1 MAKEE
6 TEIKKNGV
14 EEILEKYEVSAK
26 RRKLKGFEK
35 YLIKIIAIL
44 FSLFQFY
51 TMGFKM
57 LPPQIQRPIHVG
69 FAFLLIYLLVP
80 SNKKEKRDKIPFYDY
95 IIAILIIFIFLYP
108 IIFYQQLIGRAGSP
122 TNLDFIVGLLAVIL
136 ILEGTRRIAG
146 IPLPLI
152 SSIFI
157 LYALF
162 GKYIPGLFAHRGYS
176 IIRVVDHLFFTLD
189 GIFGIPISVS
199 TKFVYAFIL
208 FGALAERTGLG
219 ELFIDIARALT
230 GRAIGGPAKVAIVS
244 SGLLGTMSGSSVAN
258 VVTTGSFTIPLMKK
272 TGYKPHF
279 AGAVEATASTGG
291 QLMPPVMG
299 AAAFIMAE
307 FIGVPYLR
315 IILAAIMP
323 SLLYYSGAFFAVHYE
338 AKRLGLRGLKKEEI
352 PDVLY
357 LLKIKGYLLIPI
369 FVLIFRLIAGYTVI
383 DAAFTTLISTILV
396 SFLGDLAKKLTE
408 NFDEKIKNLFLY
420 ISTYLPIILFLIL
433 IFYPTFK
440 ISAILSFIFTII
452 LSLILGTIFYIIK
465 SKKGFYEDFKDSF
478 IKSYHVIKDT
488 IYLTL
493 DGFENGA
500 ITSLP
505 VVAACATAGYIAGM
519 STLTGLALKF
529 ANAVV
534 SMAKSGTEFYNK
546 TIGSIFPFLKLN
558 NAMLLTLMFTMI
570 ASLIL
575 GMGIP
580 TTGTYILMAIITAP
594 ALSPF
599 LTQYSQ
605 SISMLIAHMF
615 VFYYG
620 ILADI
625 TPPVALA
632 AYAGAG
638 IAGSDPFKTGYTAVK
653 LSLAGY
659 LIPFIFAFNP
669 ILLGVNFTIL
679 NGILSFITAFIGIIF
694 LAGSSIGYLSTNLN
708 FIERIFFFIS
718 ATLLITPGL
727 KTDLIGIGIGG
738 LFYLI
743 QYFRYKKQKEEIDV

>member
-1 MAKEE
+1 MSKEE
-6 TEIKKNGV
+6 PQIKEGAV
-14 EEILEKYEVSAK
+14 EEILEKYEVSSR
-26 RRKLKGFEK
+26 RRKLKGFERI
-35 YLIKIIAIL
+35 LVKIIAIL
-44 FSLFQFY
+44 FSIFQFY
-51 TMGFKM
+51 TMGFGM

-80 SNKKEKRDKIPFYDY
+80 PTKKSRRDKIPFYDY
-95 IIAILIIFIFLYP
+95 LIAIVIIFIFLYP
-108 IIFYQQLIGRAGSP
+108 IVFYQQLIGRAGLP
-122 TNLDFIVGLLAVIL
+122 TNLDFIVALLAVIL
-136 ILEGTRRIAG
+136 ILEGARRIAG

-152 SSIFI
+152 AAIFV

-199 TKFVYAFIL
+199 TKFVYAFVL
-208 FGALAERTGLG
+208 FGALAEKTGLG

-230 GRAIGGPAKVAIVS
+230 GRAIGGPAKVAVVS
-244 SGLLGTMSGSSVAN
+244 SGLMGTMSGSSVAN

-323 SLLYYSGAFFAVHYE
+323 SLLYYSGVFFAVHYE
-338 AKRLGLRGLKKEEI
+338 AKRLGLRGLRKEEI

-357 LLKIKGYLLIPI
+357 LLKIKGYLLTPL
-369 FVLIFRLIAGYTVI
+369 FVLIYRLVAGYTVT
-383 DAAFTTLISTILV
+383 DAAFTTVISTILV
-396 SFLGDLAKKLTE
+396 SFLGDIAKKLTE

-420 ISTYLPIILFLIL
+420 VSIYLPIIFYLIL

-440 ISAILSFIFTII
+440 IPVILAFIYTII
-452 LSLILGTIFYIIK
+452 LSIILGTIFYILK
-465 SKKGFYEDFKDSF
+465 SPKGFIEDFKDSLF
-478 IKSYHVIKDT
+478 KSFCVLKNT
-488 IYLTL
+488 LYLTI

-529 ANAVV
+529 ATAVV
-534 SMAKSGTEFYNK
+534 SMAKSVTEFFNR
-546 TIGSIFPFLKLN
+546 TIGSFIPFLSLK
-558 NAMLLTLMFTMI
+558 NAMPFTLIFTMI
-570 ASLIL
+570 ACIIL

-580 TTGTYILMAIITAP
+580 TTGNYILMAIITAP
-594 ALSPF
+594 ALAPF

-605 SISMLIAHMF
+605 TISMLIAHMF

-620 ILADI
+620 ILADV

-638 IAGSDPFKTGYTAVK
+638 IAGSDPFKTGFTAFK
-653 LSLAGY
+653 LALAGY
-659 LIPFIFAFNP
+659 LVPFVFAFNP
-669 ILLGVNFTIL
+669 ILLGVNFTL
-679 NGILSFITAFIGIIF
+679 LSGILSFITAFVGVIF

-708 FIERIFFFIS
+708 FLERIFFFI
-718 ATLLITPGL
+718 AAVLLITPGL

-738 LFYLI
+738 LFYII
-743 QYFRYKKQKEEIDV
+743 QYLRYRRIKGGTNV